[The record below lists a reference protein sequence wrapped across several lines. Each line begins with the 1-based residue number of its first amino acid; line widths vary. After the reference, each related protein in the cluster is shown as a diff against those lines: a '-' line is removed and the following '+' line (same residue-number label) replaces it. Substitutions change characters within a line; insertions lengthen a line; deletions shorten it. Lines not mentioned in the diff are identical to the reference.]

1 MDWAFSVNVLGFFE
15 KRPLGSIP
23 YETPDFSKKRA
34 TPTKR
39 VVGWKKA

>member
-15 KRPLGSIP
+15 KRPLQSIP